1 MGGQL
6 AILSLLKFFR
16 ILRLTKVISYMNA
29 SENIKHSLKIFKLLF
44 FLTIYIHFQAC
55 AWFYYTKYDKVWF
68 PLEKVLLDQRY
79 LYDENVSIMYQ
90 YCSSIYSS
98 VNILLGEE
106 MMPATQYQALILA
119 VALLMGEFIHAHIMG
134 TIAVVLGSMNRKSTK
149 HQEQIEIAC
158 QTMKNIQL
166 SQDLQKKVQDYLTT
180 K

>member
-1 MGGQL
+1 
-6 AILSLLKFFR
+6 
-16 ILRLTKVISYMNA
+16 
-29 SENIKHSLKIFKLLF
+29 
-44 FLTIYIHFQAC
+44 
-55 AWFYYTKYDKVWF
+55 
-68 PLEKVLLDQRY
+68 
-79 LYDENVSIMYQ
+79 
-90 YCSSIYSS
+90 
-98 VNILLGEE
+98 
-106 MMPATQYQALILA
+106 MMPVTQYQALILA